1 MTTEH
6 APPPARGSSPWKWLL
21 AIVVLVALLAF
32 GVMLSTDP
40 ARNVVLETAR
50 VSTDPMGQRVL
61 TGTVRNATSD
71 RTYERVRVDVELIA
85 AGDSVVGTMSA
96 ATANLAPGDSWRFT
110 IPAPQK
116 DVVRFRLA
124 KLTCESR
131 GSTSA
136 RLCSIG
142 RARLV
147 E

>member
-6 APPPARGSSPWKWLL
+6 APPPARGSSPWKWLV
-21 AIVVLVALLAF
+21 AVVVLVALLAF
-32 GVMLSTDP
+32 GVMLAADP

-50 VSTDPMGQRVL
+50 VSTDPVGQRVL
-61 TGTVRNATSD
+61 TGTFRNATSN
-71 RTYERVRVDVELIA
+71 RTYDRVRLDVELIA

-96 ATANLAPGDSWRFT
+96 VTSNLTPGKSWRFT

-116 DVVRFRLA
+116 DVLRFRLA

-142 RARLV
+142 TARLV

>member
-1 MTTEH
+1 MTG
-6 APPPARGSSPWKWLL
+6 AAVPAEGSGTSPWKWLL

-32 GVMLSTDP
+32 GVMLAADP

-142 RARLV
+142 TARLV